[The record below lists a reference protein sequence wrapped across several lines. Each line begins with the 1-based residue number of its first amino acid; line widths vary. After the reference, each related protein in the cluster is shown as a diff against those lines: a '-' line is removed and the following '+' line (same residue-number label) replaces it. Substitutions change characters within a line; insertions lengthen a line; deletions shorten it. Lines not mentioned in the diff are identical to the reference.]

1 MNVLIDTIH
10 QGCENMIT
18 EKAYAKVNLF
28 INVIGARRD
37 GYHDLEMINAK
48 VDLFDTI
55 TIEEIDSPGLAIIR
69 SNDLFLSNQ
78 NNLVI
83 ESARY
88 MIKEYVPEKG
98 VSVTIKKVIPFGAG
112 LAGNSV
118 DAAAIIRG
126 INRLFELNLSLE
138 EMQNVGIKFGADI
151 PYCLVD
157 YPAIVEGIGEKVT
170 KIDFDFSG
178 CKVLLVNPREYI
190 STEDI
195 FTLGDRFGFDNV
207 DMKKIKKAIQKNNI
221 GDFIKNIHNSLQN
234 IAIGNNKKVKQAY
247 EHIKAE
253 LGEEGL
259 TMTGSGST
267 FIKIIT
273 GDDTKAREFVEQNK
287 GKYFTNIYS
296 FL

>member
-1 MNVLIDTIH
+1 MVI
-10 QGCENMIT
+10 
-18 EKAYAKVNLF
+18 EKAYAKINLF
-28 INVIGARRD
+28 INVVGARKD
-37 GYHDLEMINAK
+37 GYHDLEMINSK
-48 VDLFDTI
+48 IDLYDTVK
-55 TIEEIDSPGLAIIR
+55 IEELDSPGLVIVK

-88 MIKEYVPEKG
+88 MIKEYAPDKG
-98 VSVTIKKVIPFGAG
+98 VTVTIDKIIPFGAG

-126 INRLFELNLSLE
+126 INKLFNLNLSLE
-138 EMQNVGIKFGADI
+138 QMQKLGIKFGADI

-170 KIDFDFSG
+170 KIDMNFSAY
-178 CKVLLVNPREYI
+178 KVLLVNPREYI
-190 STEDI
+190 STQDI

-207 DMKKIKKAIQKNNI
+207 SMKNIRKIIQKGNV
-221 GDFIKNIHNSLQN
+221 DEFVENIHNALQI
-234 IAIGNNKKVKQAY
+234 IAIKNNKKVEETY
-247 EHIKAE
+247 NHIKSE
-253 LGEEGL
+253 LGEDGL

-267 FIKIIT
+267 FIKLVK
-273 GDDTKAREFVEQNK
+273 GEDSAVKAFVKENK
-287 GKYFTNIYS
+287 GLYFTNIYN

>member
-1 MNVLIDTIH
+1 
-10 QGCENMIT
+10 MIQ

-55 TIEEIDSPGLAIIR
+55 TIEELDSPGLVIIK

-83 ESARY
+83 ESARH
-88 MIKEYVPEKG
+88 MIQQHVPDKG
-98 VSVTIKKVIPFGAG
+98 ITVTIKKIIPFGAG

-126 INRLFELNLSLE
+126 INKMFDLKLSLE
-138 EMQNVGIKFGADI
+138 EMQKIGVKFGADI

-157 YPAIVEGIGEKVT
+157 HPAFVEGIGEIIT
-170 KIDFDFSG
+170 KFDFDFSG

-195 FTLGDRFGFDNV
+195 FTLGDRHGFDNV
-207 DMKKIKKAIQKNNI
+207 DIKKIKKSIQRNDAS
-221 GDFIKNIHNSLQN
+221 GFIKNIHNSLQT
-234 IAIGNNKKVKQAY
+234 IAINNNKKVKEAY

-267 FIKIIT
+267 FIKIIQ
-273 GDDTKAREFVEQNK
+273 GDDSDAKSFVERNK
-287 GKYFTNIYS
+287 GKYFTNIYK

>member
-1 MNVLIDTIH
+1 MVI
-10 QGCENMIT
+10 

-37 GYHDLEMINAK
+37 GYHDLEMINTK
-48 VDLFDTI
+48 IDLYDTVK
-55 TIEEIDSPGLAIIR
+55 IEELDSPGLVIVK

-88 MIKEYVPEKG
+88 MIKEYAPDKG
-98 VSVTIKKVIPFGAG
+98 VTVTIDKVIPFGAG

-126 INRLFELNLSLE
+126 IDKLFNLNITME
-138 EMQNVGIKFGADI
+138 KMQKLGIKFGADI

-157 YPAIVEGIGEKVT
+157 YPAIVEGIGEKV
-170 KIDFDFSG
+170 KKFDMDFSSY
-178 CKVLLVNPREYI
+178 KVLLVNPREYI
-190 STEDI
+190 STQDI
-195 FTLGDRFGFDNV
+195 FTLGDRFGFENV
-207 DMKKIKKAIQKNNI
+207 SMKKIRKAIQKN
-221 GDFIKNIHNSLQN
+221 DVDEFVANIHNALEK
-234 IAIGNNKKVKQAY
+234 IAKEKNKKVEETY
-247 EHIKAE
+247 NHIKDE
-253 LGEEGL
+253 LGEDGL

-267 FIKIIT
+267 MIKLFK
-273 GDDTKAREFVEQNK
+273 GDDSAIKDFVKANK
-287 GKYFTNIYS
+287 SQYFTNIYS